1 MKSEVS
7 KELYELYLNNLETS
21 IKIIDEIIP
30 IINNFD
36 SKVYTKRFDNA
47 LKSIGDKYN
56 VSVIIENFDYK
67 RCQIDFGFYA
77 FASRCIQEKGGFYY
91 LPKSYDRVNILFI
104 CSDFNIWTKDRKMNE
119 KYYSPSSEH
128 HFYID
133 KNYKTRIGSDKIIK
147 TLQEKKNFLEVKIKT
162 LKEKVNNLEKYE
174 ARLKEIKAAL
184 KAFSDDVPCE
194 ITDFFNL
201 NIPSYF

>member
-1 MKSEVS
+1 MS
-7 KELYELYLNNLETS
+7 KESSKKLMELYLHNLCTCF
-21 IKIIDEIIP
+21 KIIDALIP
-30 IINNFD
+30 VVKTFE

-67 RCQIDFGFYA
+67 SCQIDFGFYA
-77 FASRCIQEKGGFYY
+77 SASRCIQEKEGFYY
-91 LPKSYDRVNILFI
+91 LPKSYERINIVYI
-104 CSDFNIWTKDRKMNE
+104 YSDFNTWTTDRKTNE

-133 KNYKTRIGSDKIIK
+133 ENYKIRIGSDKIIK
-147 TLQEKKNFLEVKIKT
+147 KLQEKKNYLEGKIKT

-174 ARLKEIKAAL
+174 ARLKEIKAEL
-184 KAFSDDVPCE
+184 KVISDDVPSE

>member
-1 MKSEVS
+1 MN
-7 KELYELYLNNLETS
+7 KELSKKLWELYLHNLETS
-21 IKIIDEIIP
+21 TKIIDEIIP

-36 SKVYTKRFDNA
+36 RKVYTKRFDHA
-47 LKSIGDKYN
+47 LKSIDDKYN

-67 RCQIDFGFYA
+67 SCQIDFGFYA
-77 FASRCIQEKGGFYY
+77 SASRCIQAKEGFYY
-91 LPKSYDRVNILFI
+91 LPEGYDRVNIVYI
-104 CSDFNIWTKDRKMNE
+104 YSDFNTWTTDRKTNE

-133 KNYKTRIGSDKIIK
+133 ENYKTRIGSDKIIK
-147 TLQEKKNFLEVKIKT
+147 TLQEKKNFLEDKIKT
-162 LKEKVNNLEKYE
+162 LKEKSDNLEKYE
-174 ARLKEIKAAL
+174 ARLKEIKVEL
-184 KAFSDDVPCE
+184 KVLSDDIPYE

>member
-1 MKSEVS
+1 MS
-7 KELYELYLNNLETS
+7 KELSKKLWELYLHNLETS
-21 IKIIDEIIP
+21 TKIIDALIP
-30 IINNFD
+30 VVKTFD

-67 RCQIDFGFYA
+67 SCQIDFGFYA
-77 FASRCIQEKGGFYY
+77 SASRCVQEKEGFYY
-91 LPKSYDRVNILFI
+91 LPKSYDRVNILYI
-104 CSDFNIWTKDRKMNE
+104 YSDFDKWTTDRKTNAGF
-119 KYYSPSSEH
+119 YSPSAEN

-133 KNYKTRIGSDKIIK
+133 ENYKTRIGSDKIIK
-147 TLQEKKNFLEVKIKT
+147 TLQEKKNFLEDRIKT
-162 LKEKVNNLEKYE
+162 LKEKADNLDKYE
-174 ARLKEIKAAL
+174 ARLKEIKTELRAI
-184 KAFSDDVPCE
+184 SEDVPYE